1 MFITILLFQKNV
13 AIIASS
19 FLIFGDSFGKLF
31 GLAFGRHKILDKTL
45 EGTLAYAGSVL
56 IMGYFLYI
64 NLEISLIVLI
74 LGGISAPLVEM
85 FSMNLNDNL
94 TVPLIT
100 GSIMTV
106 ALLFG
111 L

>member
-1 MFITILLFQKNV
+1 
-13 AIIASS
+13 
-19 FLIFGDSFGKLF
+19 
-31 GLAFGRHKILDKTL
+31 
-45 EGTLAYAGSVL
+45 GTLAYAGSVL

-64 NLEISLIVLI
+64 NLEISLIILI

-85 FSMNLNDNL
+85 FSMKVNDNL

>member
-1 MFITILLFQKNV
+1 LN
-13 AIIASS
+13 
-19 FLIFGDSFGKLF
+19 
-31 GLAFGRHKILDKTL
+31 KTL
-45 EGTLAYAGSVL
+45 EGPLAYAGSVL
-56 IMGYFLYI
+56 IMGYFFYN

-85 FSMNLNDNL
+85 LSMNLNDNL

>member
-1 MFITILLFQKNV
+1 
-13 AIIASS
+13 
-19 FLIFGDSFGKLF
+19 
-31 GLAFGRHKILDKTL
+31 
-45 EGTLAYAGSVL
+45 
-56 IMGYFLYI
+56 MGYVLYTS
-64 NLEISLIVLI
+64 LEISLIVLI
-74 LGGISAPLVEM
+74 IGGILAPLVEM
-85 FSMNLNDNL
+85 FSMNINDNL